1 MKFAVAVSR
10 KWFWKQGSVKGRLN
24 RFMVESSMD
33 TVSLRLMQL
42 KSLIIDTQQL
52 RRRLMQ
58 NLQELFETVSKW
70 AKEDPEAMKIAG
82 YMAQVLNNLAKSYE
96 ERQFND
102 DLKELERLIQQA
114 KELRGRL
121 EKEGEG
127 VKN

>member
-52 RRRLMQ
+52 RQRLIK

>member
-1 MKFAVAVSR
+1 
-10 KWFWKQGSVKGRLN
+10 
-24 RFMVESSMD
+24 
-33 TVSLRLMQL
+33 
-42 KSLIIDTQQL
+42 
-52 RRRLMQ
+52 
-58 NLQELFETVSKW
+58 
-70 AKEDPEAMKIAG
+70 MKIAG

>member
-1 MKFAVAVSR
+1 
-10 KWFWKQGSVKGRLN
+10 
-24 RFMVESSMD
+24 MVESSMD

>member
-58 NLQELFETVSKW
+58 NLQELFETVR
-70 AKEDPEAMKIAG
+70 P
-82 YMAQVLNNLAKSYE
+82 
-96 ERQFND
+96 
-102 DLKELERLIQQA
+102 
-114 KELRGRL
+114 
-121 EKEGEG
+121 
-127 VKN
+127 